1 MYDDSP
7 VYLNPGQ
14 QIGPYTLERMLGVG
28 AFGVVWLA
36 RRPEWEVPVA
46 IKVLHPTAAE
56 SAESVERFRREAYVL
71 GQMESPHIAKMYELL
86 EERPFGLA
94 LVMEYIEGELLSEYL
109 KRSRMS
115 VEDAL
120 LLGADMLRGLV
131 ELHARGVIHR
141 DLKPENVMI
150 RPTTTDPSRGWSAVI
165 FDFNLSRLKGGGT
178 GPGAKASSL
187 TAMGSA
193 IGTVPFMAPEQLL
206 DARRVSEKADVYSAG
221 AILFRAV
228 SGHCPFEGPQSF
240 REKLVMEAPPVP
252 TDRADP
258 IAVGFERIVGRALK
272 RKPTERY
279 EDAQQMLTALD
290 ALVARM
296 GR

>member
-1 MYDDSP
+1 

-14 QIGPYTLERMLGVG
+14 KIGPYTLERMLGVG

-36 RRPEWEVPVA
+36 RRPEWDHPVA

-71 GQMESPHIAKMYELL
+71 AQMKSDHIAQMYELL
-86 EERPFGLA
+86 EERPWGLA
-94 LVMEYIEGELLSEYL
+94 LVMEFIEGELLSEFL

-115 VEDAL
+115 VEEAL
-120 LLGADMLRGLV
+120 VLGADVLRGLV
-131 ELHARGVIHR
+131 ELHAHGVIHR
-141 DLKPENVMI
+141 DLKPENVMM
-150 RPTTTDPSRGWSAVI
+150 RPHGKKWRAVI
-165 FDFNLSRLKGGGT
+165 FDFNLSRLKGGT
-178 GPGAKASSL
+178 GPGAKSSSL

-258 IAVGFERIVGRALK
+258 IAVGFERIVARALK

-279 EDAQQMLTALD
+279 EDANQMLTALE

-296 GR
+296 GGR